1 MRVAELAAF
10 LGCPWRGEGSLEVSG
25 ITHVAQKVQP
35 GWVFAA
41 LPGLRHHGLDFL
53 TEALARRAVA
63 VISDRDPKANVTWI
77 KAENPR
83 EATAR
88 AAWLLAGN
96 PQHQLTMVGVT
107 GTNGKSTV
115 CDLIACVLKAFGRP
129 TGVFG
134 TLGYRLPNR
143 EVPASRT
150 TPEPCDLAPLLAELA
165 QYPAACAVMEVS
177 SHALML
183 ERVTGLAFDVAC
195 WTNFTQDHLDF
206 HRTMDAYFAAKRRIF
221 DLLRR
226 SPPGRRVLPTDDPA
240 LTPLLAEKRPGDVTF
255 GLHAPADVTAHEV
268 AYDLSGT
275 SFRLVTP
282 EGEATLRFP
291 LLGEHN
297 VKNALAAAAC
307 AVAVGV
313 PLSAI
318 VAGLSQA
325 KPLPGRLEPVPVE
338 APFHVFVDYAHTPDA
353 LEKVLATLRPL
364 TPGRLIVV
372 FGCGGDR
379 DQGKRPLMG
388 AVAARWADVPI
399 VTSDNPRS
407 EDPTAIIAQ
416 ILEGAATV
424 SNPRTLVLPDRR
436 DAIDAALRLA
446 EPGSVVVLAGKGHE
460 QEQIFADRTVP
471 FSDRQVA
478 LELAKRRNLG

>member
-1 MRVAELAAF
+1 MKLAELAAV
-10 LGCPWRGEGSLEVSG
+10 LGCPLRGEGSLEVSG

-41 LPGLRHHGLDFL
+41 LPGMRHHGLDFL
-53 TEALARRAVA
+53 KEALARQAAAVL
-63 VISDRDPKANVTWI
+63 SDRDPKANVAWI
-77 KAENPR
+77 AAANPR
-83 EATAR
+83 KATAR

-96 PQHQLTMVGVT
+96 PQEKLTMVGVT

-115 CDLIACVLKAFGRP
+115 CDLVAGILKASGRP

-134 TLGYRLPNR
+134 TLVYRLPHK
-143 EVPASRT
+143 ELPASRT

-165 QYPAACAVMEVS
+165 QYPDACAVMEVS
-177 SHALML
+177 SHALAL

-206 HRTMDAYFAAKRRIF
+206 HGTMDTYFATKRRVF
-221 DLLRR
+221 DLLRS
-226 SPPGRRVLPTDDPA
+226 SPPGRRVLPADDPA
-240 LTPLLAEKRPGDVTF
+240 LAVLIEEKRAGDVTF
-255 GLHAPADVTAHEV
+255 ALHGTAHVTARSVSYRLH
-268 AYDLSGT
+268 GT
-275 SFRLVTP
+275 SFTLVTP
-282 EGEATLRFP
+282 EGEAAIQLP
-291 LLGEHN
+291 LIGEHN

-307 AVAVGV
+307 AVALGL
-313 PLSAI
+313 PLEAI
-318 VAGLSQA
+318 VAGLA
-325 KPLPGRLEPVPVE
+325 HAHPLPGRLEPVPVD
-338 APFHVFVDYAHTPDA
+338 AHFHVFVDYAHTPDA
-353 LEKVLATLRPL
+353 LEKVLTTLRPL

-379 DQGKRPLMG
+379 DQSKRPLMG
-388 AVAARWADVPI
+388 AVAARLADVPI

-416 ILEGAATV
+416 ILEGAAAV

-436 DAIDAALRLA
+436 DALDAALRLA

-471 FSDRQVA
+471 FSDREVA
-478 LELAKRRNLG
+478 LELAKRRKLG